1 MEPSF
6 MIMRHRVK
14 ESLWGRDDGWTEPV
28 VTADTEKKGQ
38 GDTRKHDSLTPPL
51 RICPREHRVS
61 SDHVGDTKRSC
72 WARSPLYSQLY
83 RLKLSH
89 HSSSVTSR
97 VIEGWPLT
105 GKPES
110 PHCYNYRHPWPNL
123 GTTQCVDEITS
134 KLSMKISKL
143 AHSYPTSGQ
152 EIFITELDEGT

>member
-1 MEPSF
+1 
-6 MIMRHRVK
+6 MRHRVK
-14 ESLWGRDDGWTEPV
+14 ESLWGRDDGWTKPV
-28 VTADTEKKGQ
+28 VTADTEQKGQ
-38 GDTRKHDSLTPPL
+38 GDTRKHDSLMPPL
-51 RICPREHRVS
+51 RICPCEHRVS

-72 WARSPLYSQLY
+72 WARSPSYSQLY

-110 PHCYNYRHPWPNL
+110 PPLLQLSPSRAKLRYYSMCRW
-123 GTTQCVDEITS
+123 ITS

-143 AHSYPTSGQ
+143 AHSHLTSGW